1 MQEIDPQ
8 LEFNDWCPGCGDYG
22 ILRAVELAMK
32 DLSLDYKNTVL
43 VSGIGC
49 SGKTP
54 HFVQGS
60 VAGVHTLHG
69 RALAFAV
76 GIRLANPNLKVIID
90 AGDGDTLGIGMGHF
104 VSAGRRNTNM
114 VLLMHDNGVYGLT
127 KGQASPTLR
136 RGEKTK
142 SLPKPNINDPINPIA
157 LAITSGYT
165 FVART
170 FAYDV
175 VGTKEAIKAAIAH
188 KGMAFV
194 DILQPCPTYNDINT
208 NDWYKSRVYKLDI
221 DPVVH
226 SDSERNSKI
235 TNAIIKSYEWE
246 ERIATGI
253 FYQDETVL
261 PYEDRIKASILNYLD
276 YVPAE
281 QEIES
286 KGKPT
291 TSIDALLDRL
301 TVV

>member
-1 MQEIDPQ
+1 MQGIDSQ
-8 LEFNDWCPGCGDYG
+8 AEFNDWCPGCGDYG
-22 ILRAVELAMK
+22 ILRALELAMK
-32 DLSLDYKNTVL
+32 EMNLDYKNSVL

-54 HFVQGS
+54 HFVQGDM
-60 VAGVHTLHG
+60 AGVHTLHG
-69 RALAFAV
+69 RALAFAT

-90 AGDGDTLGIGMGHF
+90 AGDGDALGIGMGHF
-104 VSAGRRNTNM
+104 VSAGRRNANM

-142 SLPKPNINDPINPIA
+142 SLPRPNINDPINPVA
-157 LAITSGYT
+157 LAIASGYT

-175 VGTKEAIKAAIAH
+175 AGTKETIKAAIAH

-208 NDWYKSRVYKLDI
+208 NEWYKGRVYRMGI

-226 SDSERNSKI
+226 SDSERNAKV
-235 TNAIIKSYEWE
+235 TTAMIKSYEWE
-246 ERIATGI
+246 ERIATGT

-261 PYEDRIKASILNYLD
+261 PYEDRIGASITNYLD
-276 YVPAE
+276 YVPAN
-281 QEIES
+281 QGIES
-286 KGKPT
+286 ERRPE
-291 TSIDALLDRL
+291 TSIDALLDKH